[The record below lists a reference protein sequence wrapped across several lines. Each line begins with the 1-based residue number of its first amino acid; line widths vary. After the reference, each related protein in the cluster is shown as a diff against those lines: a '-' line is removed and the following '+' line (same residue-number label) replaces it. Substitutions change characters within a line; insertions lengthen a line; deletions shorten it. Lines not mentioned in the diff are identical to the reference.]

1 MSSSKEGTGTAS
13 ARVGMWGSGF
23 RSPTDPAFFAFQRS
37 FGFDRRLLP
46 YEIRAGRA
54 WAEALARAGLL
65 RPAERD
71 AILRALDE
79 LEAEIRSH
87 KLSLDDSPAEDVH
100 DFVERQLVER
110 IGETGYKLHT
120 GRSRNELIANDLRL
134 FVRDA
139 AKEIGQ
145 GLVEACDALLDLA
158 RKHPGAALPGFTHL
172 RPAQPLLLA
181 HHLLAYVEMFFRDL
195 KKLRQAAGEADVLV
209 LGSGALA
216 GCTFPIDRAFLAERL
231 GFGSI
236 SQNSLDAVSD
246 RDFLLSYLFAL
257 GSIAIHLSRL
267 AEDWILFSTEE
278 FGFIRLPDS
287 FTTGSSLMPQKKNPD
302 LWELA
307 RGKTGRILGSLVGL
321 FTLFKGL
328 PLGYQKDLQEDKE
341 GCFAAHDAV
350 HDLLAVLAPAL
361 RATEFDTAR
370 MAALAGRE
378 SLLATDMADY
388 LVRRGVPFRMA
399 HRIIADLVAEAQR
412 AGRSVLATPLEEL
425 KRFSPAFAAD
435 FYDAISLDRSLAARN
450 VPGGTAPGQ
459 VRAAIERAAQE
470 LAHWR
475 EATQRAGGA

>member
-1 MSSSKEGTGTAS
+1 MSQSREGTGAAS
-13 ARVGMWGSGF
+13 AQAGMWGSGF
-23 RSPTDPAFFAFQRS
+23 RAPTDPAFYAFQRS

-65 RPAERD
+65 EPAERD
-71 AILRALDE
+71 RMLRALE
-79 LEAEIRSH
+79 EIEAEISNH
-87 KLSLDDSPAEDVH
+87 ALSLDDSSAEDVH

-110 IGETGYKLHT
+110 TAETAYKLHT
-120 GRSRNELIANDLRL
+120 GRSRNELIANDLRM
-134 FVRDA
+134 FVKDA
-139 AKEIGQ
+139 AQEIARG
-145 GLVEACDALLDLA
+145 VIETANTLLELGKKYPD
-158 RKHPGAALPGFTHL
+158 AALPGFTHL

-181 HHLLAYVEMFFRDL
+181 HHLLAYVEMLFRDL
-195 KKLRQAAGEADVLV
+195 KKLRQAAEEADVLV

-216 GCTFPIDRAFLAERL
+216 GCAFPIDRADLAERL
-231 GFGSI
+231 GFRSI

-257 GSIAIHLSRL
+257 GSIAVHLSRL
-267 AEDWILFSTEE
+267 AEDWIVFSTEE

-307 RGKTGRILGSLVGL
+307 RGKTGRVLGSLVGL

-341 GCFAAHDAV
+341 GCFWAHDTMRE
-350 HDLLAVLAPAL
+350 LLAVLAPAL

-370 MAALAGRE
+370 MAALANRE

-399 HRIIADLVAEAQR
+399 HRIIADLVADAQR
-412 AGRSVLATPLEEL
+412 AGRAVLATPLEEL
-425 KRFSPAFAAD
+425 KRLSPAFEAD
-435 FYDAISLDRSLAARN
+435 FYVAISLERSLAARN
-450 VPGGTAPGQ
+450 VPGGTAPEQ
-459 VRAAIERAAQE
+459 VRAALERSAQE
-470 LAHWR
+470 LGRWAR
-475 EATQRAGGA
+475 EMR

>member
-1 MSSSKEGTGTAS
+1 MSPPKESTAAAS
-13 ARVGMWGSGF
+13 AKAGMWGSGF
-23 RSPTDPAFFAFQRS
+23 RAPTDPAFFEFQRS
-37 FGFDRRLLP
+37 FRFDRRLLL

-54 WAEALARAGLL
+54 WAEALARAELFTQ
-65 RPAERD
+65 AERD
-71 AILRALDE
+71 QILRALE
-79 LEAEIRSH
+79 ALEVESATG

-100 DFVERQLVER
+100 DFVERQLVQR

-139 AKEIGQ
+139 VQQVGHGMIETC
-145 GLVEACDALLDLA
+145 EALLVLA
-158 RKHPGAALPGFTHL
+158 NKYPEAALPGFTHL

-181 HHLLAYVEMFFRDL
+181 LHLLAYVEMFFRDL
-195 KKLRQAAGEADVLV
+195 KKLQQAAEEADVLV

-216 GCTFPIDRAFLAERL
+216 GCAFPIDRAFLAERL

-257 GSIAIHLSRL
+257 TNIAIHLSRL

-307 RGKTGRILGSLVGL
+307 RGKTGRVLGSLVGL
-321 FTLFKGL
+321 FALFKGL

-350 HDLLAVLAPAL
+350 RDLLSVLAPAL
-361 RATEFDTAR
+361 RATEFDTTR
-370 MAALAGRE
+370 MASLAGRE

-388 LVRRGVPFRMA
+388 LVRRGVPFRLA
-399 HRIIADLVAEAQR
+399 YRIIADLVDEAQR
-412 AGRSVLATPLEEL
+412 TGRGVLSTPLEEL
-425 KRFSPAFAAD
+425 KRFSPAFEAD
-435 FYDAISLDRSLAARN
+435 FYDAISLANSLTARN
-450 VPGGTAPGQ
+450 VPGGTAPEQ
-459 VRAAIERAAQE
+459 VGAALRRVAQE
-470 LAHWR
+470 LNRWR
-475 EATQRAGGA
+475 EVIQ